1 MRVISVKNIFNRLRI
16 DVFFL
21 AIVPSLAVGATLAT
35 FMTLSFICVSIAG
48 PADTATF
55 TYKELNRGVLSTSDF
70 HVVRNSQGYTILV
83 SASKNGEQSK
93 QEIACDSTFTTQ
105 TWHYQSNRNTDIF
118 FTRVLDHIEVT
129 GTFHGKP
136 QKKTL
141 AIDGHP
147 WCQIVPLGLQTAS
160 RDSSGRSKLW
170 AISLEEP
177 AVLKAV
183 CFCVAGIS
191 NELLPH
197 HPEISCLCFHMNIQG
212 LPGAIWTGNYF
223 IRLKDHVFVYFEGH
237 MYGSKKPTATIE
249 SIIHNK

>member
-1 MRVISVKNIFNRLRI
+1 MKNKF
-16 DVFFL
+16 DH
-21 AIVPSLAVGATLAT
+21 AIRAT
-35 FMTLSFICVSIAG
+35 FITLFFICLSTAD

-55 TYKELNRGVLSTSDF
+55 SYKELNRGVLSMSDF

-83 SASKNGEQSK
+83 SASKDKEQSK
-93 QEIACDSTFTTQ
+93 QEIACDSTFATQ

-118 FTRVLDHIEVT
+118 FTRVLDRIDVT

-147 WCQIVPLGLQTAS
+147 WYQIVPLGLQTAS
-160 RDSSGRSKLW
+160 RDFSGRSKLW
-170 AISLEEP
+170 AIGLEEP

-191 NELLPH
+191 NELLPY
-197 HPEISCLCFHMNIQG
+197 HPEISCLCFQMNIQG
-212 LPGAIWTGNYF
+212 LPGKIWTGDYF
-223 IRLKDHVFVYFEGH
+223 IRRKDHAFVYFEGH
-237 MYGSKKPTATIE
+237 LYGSIKPTATIE
-249 SIIHNK
+249 SIIHGK